1 MGLTLKGAGDDSLQL
16 SLSGSGADSAF
27 PGREGQW
34 TAGET
39 SERLLCFRGPGW
51 RRISAFGNSNA
62 FGSIPL
68 PKWHVSGWHVL
79 GRSGRALPPGFCVPS
94 NRTLQCQAFGA

>member
-39 SERLLCFRGPGW
+39 SERLLCFRG
-51 RRISAFGNSNA
+51 A
-62 FGSIPL
+62 
-68 PKWHVSGWHVL
+68 L
-79 GRSGRALPPGFCVPS
+79 GGG
-94 NRTLQCQAFGA
+94 G